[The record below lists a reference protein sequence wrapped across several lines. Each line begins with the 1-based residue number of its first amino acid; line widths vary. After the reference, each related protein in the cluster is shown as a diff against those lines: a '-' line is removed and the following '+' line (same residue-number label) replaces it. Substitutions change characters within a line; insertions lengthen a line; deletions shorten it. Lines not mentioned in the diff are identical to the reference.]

1 MRYILTLSF
10 LFSVTLLS
18 NIPTFAQTRTYLV
31 QFTDKNNST
40 FSVNRPQEFL
50 SQRAIDRRR
59 KQNIPIL
66 ERDLPVNQTYIEQV
80 RQAGAKVLYPTR
92 WMNGIV
98 IEADQATLD
107 RVNRLSFVRNNNAM
121 RLTLRPEYPDL
132 FVADAE
138 IKENNNS
145 LISNAR
151 TEENYGN
158 SLRQSQMIGIDAM
171 HQDGF
176 RGEGIVIAVIDDGF
190 QGVNTNP
197 LFRQMN
203 ILGTYNFVR
212 NTPDV
217 YNVSVT
223 HGARVLS
230 TLAAYQDGGLIGTA
244 HKASYYLFVTEID
257 SREDRSEEAF
267 WLVAA
272 ERADSL
278 GVDIIST
285 SLGYTTFDD
294 PTLNYTPND
303 LDGKTALVSQAAAI
317 AVRTGMIVVKSAGN
331 NGLRAWQK
339 VSFPGDVDS
348 VLTVGAVDANGTY
361 FSQSGRGR
369 TADGRIKPDVV
380 AMGVNTVVALP
391 NGNLSTSSG
400 TSFAAPLVAGLA
412 AGLWQANPSFTN
424 MQIVNIIRRS
434 GNRFNNPSD
443 SLGYGIPNYTRA
455 KILTSTEQSFD
466 KEALVEVYPNPLTS
480 NILKLKVRFTENQLN
495 RSFQIRIFDALG
507 RLCWD
512 TSLQRTQQSSDTYE
526 LDISKA
532 NLSNGSYFLHIAGER
547 INKTLKISII
557 Q

>member
-1 MRYILTLSF
+1 MRYIFTLSL

-59 KQNIPIL
+59 KQNISIL
-66 ERDLPVNQTYIEQV
+66 ERDLPVNQTYVQQV
-80 RQAGAKVLYPTR
+80 RQAGARVLYTTR
-92 WMNGIV
+92 WMNGAV
-98 IEADQATLD
+98 IEADQTTLE
-107 RVNRLSFVRNNNAM
+107 RVNRLSFVRNSNTM
-121 RLTLRPEYPDL
+121 RLTLRPDTPDW
-132 FVADAE
+132 FTADAE
-138 IKENNNS
+138 VKESSNN
-145 LISNAR
+145 LLSNAR

-230 TLAAYQDGGLIGTA
+230 VLAAYQDGGLIGTA

-257 SREDRSEEAF
+257 NREDRSEEAF

-294 PTLNYTPND
+294 ATLNYTPND
-303 LDGKTALVSQAAAI
+303 LDGKTALISQAAAI

-348 VLTVGAVDANGTY
+348 VLTVGAVDANGGY
-361 FSQSGRGR
+361 FSQSSRGR

-443 SLGYGIPNYTRA
+443 SVGYGIPNYTRA
-455 KILTSTEQSFD
+455 KILTSVEQRFD
-466 KEALVEVYPNPLTS
+466 KEGLVEVFPNPLTS
-480 NILKLKVRFTENQLN
+480 DVLKIRFKENQLDRN
-495 RSFQIRIFDALG
+495 FQIRIFDALG
-507 RLCWD
+507 RLCWN

-532 NLSNGSYFLHIAGER
+532 NLSNGSYFLHIEGER
-547 INKTLKISII
+547 INQTLKISII

>member
-1 MRYILTLSF
+1 MRYILTLF
-10 LFSVTLLS
+10 LLFSVTLLS
-18 NIPTFAQTRTYLV
+18 NIPIFAQVRTYLV
-31 QFTDKNNST
+31 RFTDKNNST

-66 ERDLPVNQTYIEQV
+66 ERDLPVNQTYIQQV
-80 RQAGAKVLYPTR
+80 RQAGARVLYPTR
-92 WMNGIV
+92 WMNGVI
-98 IEADQATLD
+98 IEADQATLE
-107 RVNRLSFVRNNNAM
+107 RVSRLSFVRNNNTM
-121 RLTLRPEYPDL
+121 RLTLRPEEPDL

-138 IKENNNS
+138 VKENNNFS
-145 LISNAR
+145 LSNAK

-176 RGEGIVIAVIDDGF
+176 RGEGVVIAVIDDGF

-197 LFRQMN
+197 LFRQIN
-203 ILGTYNFVR
+203 VLGTYNFVR

-230 TLAAYQDGGLIGTA
+230 VLAAYQDGGLIGTA

-294 PTLNYTPND
+294 VALNYTPND
-303 LDGKTALVSQAAAI
+303 LDGKTALISQAAAI

-331 NGLRAWQK
+331 NGLRTWQK

-348 VLTVGAVDANGTY
+348 VLTVGAVDANGNY
-361 FSQSGRGR
+361 LSQSGRGR

-434 GNRFNNPSD
+434 GNRFSNPSD
-443 SLGYGIPNYTRA
+443 SVGYGIPNYTRA
-455 KILTSTEQSFD
+455 KILTSAEQSFD
-466 KEALVEVYPNPLTS
+466 KEALVEVYPNPLIG
-480 NILKLKVRFTENQLN
+480 NVLKIKFAEDQLDRN
-495 RSFQIRIFDALG
+495 FQIRIFDVLG
-507 RLCWD
+507 RLWWD
-512 TSLQRTQQSSDTYE
+512 TRLQRTRQGSDMYE

-532 NLSNGSYFLHIAGER
+532 SLSNGSYFLHIEGER
-547 INKTLKISII
+547 TKKIVKISLL

>member
-1 MRYILTLSF
+1 MRYIIALS
-10 LFSVTLLS
+10 LLLLLGH
-18 NIPTFAQTRTYLV
+18 IPAFAQTRAYLV
-31 QFTDKNNST
+31 QFTDKNNSS

-50 SQRAIDRRR
+50 SQRSIDRRR
-59 KQNIPIL
+59 KQNIPVL
-66 ERDLPVNQTYIEQV
+66 ERDLPVNPTYIQQV
-80 RQAGAKVLYPTR
+80 RQAGARVLYPTR
-92 WMNGIV
+92 WLNGII
-98 IEADQATLD
+98 IEADQPTLD
-107 RVNRLSFVRNNNAM
+107 RVNRLGFVKNNTTM
-121 RLTLRPEYPDL
+121 RLTLRPDIPDG
-132 FVADAE
+132 FVAE
-138 IKENNNS
+138 LGKEENNS
-145 LISNAR
+145 LHLLSAR
-151 TEENYGN
+151 VEENYGN
-158 SLRQSQMIGIDAM
+158 SLRQSQMIGVDAM

-190 QGVNTNP
+190 QAVNTNP
-197 LFRQMN
+197 VFRQTN
-203 ILGTYNFVR
+203 ILGTYNFVK
-212 NTPDV
+212 NTTDV
-217 YNVSVT
+217 YNVNVT

-230 TLAAYQDGGLIGTA
+230 ALAAYQDGGLIGTA

-257 SREDRSEEAF
+257 DRENKVEEAL

-294 PTLNYTPND
+294 MTLNYTPNN

-331 NGLRAWQK
+331 NGLRTWQK

-391 NGNLSTSSG
+391 NGNISTSSG

-424 MQIVNIIRRS
+424 MQIVNMIRRS
-434 GNRFNNPSD
+434 GNRFTNPSD
-443 SLGYGIPNYTRA
+443 SVGYGIPNYVRA
-455 KILTSTEQSFD
+455 RVLTSDEQNFD
-466 KEALVEVYPNPLTS
+466 KEKLIQIFPNPLTGNLIKIKFS
-480 NILKLKVRFTENQLN
+480 ENHLD

-507 RLCWD
+507 RLCWH
-512 TSLQRTQQSSDTYE
+512 TTLQREQPTDATYE
-526 LDISKA
+526 LDVSKA
-532 NLSNGSYFLHIAGER
+532 NLPNGNYFLHVESEQIKK
-547 INKTLKISII
+547 ILKISVLK
-557 Q
+557 

>member
-1 MRYILTLSF
+1 MRYIVALC
-10 LFSVTLLS
+10 LLLLLGHL
-18 NIPTFAQTRTYLV
+18 PVFAQTRAYLV
-31 QFTDKNNST
+31 QFTDKNNSS
-40 FSVNRPQEFL
+40 FSINRPQEFL
-50 SQRAIDRRR
+50 SQKAIDRRR
-59 KQNIPIL
+59 KQNIPVL
-66 ERDLPVNQTYIEQV
+66 ERDLPVNQTYIQQV
-80 RQAGAKVLYPTR
+80 RQAGARVLYPTR
-92 WMNGIV
+92 WMNGVI
-98 IEADQATLD
+98 IEADQATLE
-107 RVNRLSFVRNNNAM
+107 RINRLGFVKNNNIM
-121 RLTLRPEYPDL
+121 RLTLRPNVPDE
-132 FVADAE
+132 FVAE
-138 IKENNNS
+138 LGKEENNS
-145 LISNAR
+145 LPLLSAR
-151 TEENYGN
+151 VEENYGN
-158 SLRQSQMIGIDAM
+158 SLRQSQMIGVDAM

-190 QGVNTNP
+190 QAVNTNP
-197 LFRQMN
+197 VFRQAN

-212 NTPDV
+212 NTTDV
-217 YNVSVT
+217 YNVNVT

-230 TLAAYQDGGLIGTA
+230 ALAAYQDGGLIGTA

-257 SREDRSEEAF
+257 DRENKVEEAL

-294 PTLNYTPND
+294 MTLNYTPNN
-303 LDGKTALVSQAAAI
+303 LDGKTALISQAAAI

-391 NGNLSTSSG
+391 NGNISTSSG
-400 TSFAAPLVAGLA
+400 TSFAAPLIAGLA

-434 GNRFNNPSD
+434 GNRFTNPSD
-443 SLGYGIPNYTRA
+443 SVGYGIPNYVRA
-455 KILTSTEQSFD
+455 RVLTSEEQSFD
-466 KEALVEVYPNPLTS
+466 KEKFIQIFPNPLTGNLIKIKFS
-480 NILKLKVRFTENQLN
+480 ENHLD
-495 RSFQIRIFDALG
+495 RSFQIRIFDTLG
-507 RLCWD
+507 RLCWH
-512 TSLQRTQQSSDTYE
+512 TTLQREQPTNAIHE
-526 LDISKA
+526 LDVSKA
-532 NLSNGSYFLHIAGER
+532 NLPNGNYFLHVESEQIKK
-547 INKTLKISII
+547 ILKISVLK
-557 Q
+557 

>member
-1 MRYILTLSF
+1 MRYIVALS
-10 LFSVTLLS
+10 LLLLLGH
-18 NIPTFAQTRTYLV
+18 IPAFAQTRSYLV
-31 QFTDKNNST
+31 QFTDKNNSS
-40 FSVNRPQEFL
+40 FSVSRPQEFL
-50 SQRAIDRRR
+50 SQRSIDRRR
-59 KQNIPIL
+59 KHNIPVL
-66 ERDLPVNQTYIEQV
+66 ERDLPVNQTYIQQV
-80 RQAGAKVLYPTR
+80 RQAGARILYPTR
-92 WMNGIV
+92 WMNGVI
-98 IEADQATLD
+98 IEADQTTLD
-107 RVNRLSFVRNNNAM
+107 RVNRLSFVKNNTTM
-121 RLTLRPEYPDL
+121 RLSLRPDAPDL
-132 FVADAE
+132 FFTTGIE
-138 IKENNNS
+138 TEENNS
-145 LISNAR
+145 LPLLSAR

-158 SLRQSQMIGIDAM
+158 SLTQSQMIGVDAM

-190 QGVNTNP
+190 QAVNTNP
-197 LFRQMN
+197 VFRQTN

-212 NTPDV
+212 NTTDV
-217 YNVSVT
+217 YNVNVT

-257 SREDRSEEAF
+257 DRENKVEEAL

-294 PTLNYTPND
+294 MTLNYTPNN

-361 FSQSGRGR
+361 FSQSSRGR

-391 NGNLSTSSG
+391 NGNISTSSG

-424 MQIVNIIRRS
+424 MQIVNMIRRS
-434 GNRFNNPSD
+434 GNRFTNPSD
-443 SLGYGIPNYTRA
+443 SVGYGIPNYARA
-455 KILTSTEQSFD
+455 RVLTSEEQNFD
-466 KEALVEVYPNPLTS
+466 KEKLIQIFPNPLTGDLIKIKFS
-480 NILKLKVRFTENQLN
+480 ENHLG
-495 RSFQIRIFDALG
+495 RSFQIRIFDTLG
-507 RLCWD
+507 RLCWR
-512 TSLQRTQQSSDTYE
+512 TTLQREQLTDVIYE
-526 LDISKA
+526 LDVSKA
-532 NLSNGSYFLHIAGER
+532 NLPNGNYFLHVESEQI
-547 INKTLKISII
+547 KKVVKISVLK
-557 Q
+557 